1 MAGFC
6 QVCEKHTVFGRNI
19 RHKHSGRWRR
29 KAPRTSRTFK
39 PNVQRRKVTVD
50 KPIFPGYFFTA
61 FDQEQRVTLLKTNHI
76 VKILQPGNQ
85 RRLLHELA
93 QIRAALAVDP
103 SLGACEMLK
112 TGRRVR
118 IVSGPFQGIE
128 GTVSTLKAN
137 TLVRLNVEMIGQAV
151 SVEVT
156 RDYLEVI
163 E

>member
-1 MAGFC
+1 MTTWH
-6 QVCEKHTVFGRNI
+6 VLYLRPRCEKKMAEYCDI
-19 RHKHSGRWRR
+19 HKVKYYLPLRR
-29 KAPRTSRTFK
+29 ETKIY
-39 PNVQRRKVTVD
+39 QRRKVTVD

-76 VKILQPGNQ
+76 VKVLEPGNQ
-85 RRLLHELA
+85 RRLLHELS

-112 TGRRVR
+112 AGRRVR
-118 IVSGPFQGIE
+118 ITSGPFQGIE

-156 RDYLEVI
+156 RDYLDVI